1 LQHNIIILTLLYI
14 ESSVLIATRSCLLP
28 SPISS
33 NSDIDSAGLG
43 LPTEM
48 TAQSHLDIDA
58 LSMELECIGE
68 ESFINICELQLIF
81 DGVQLGKSTD
91 ILWISNHTPFYLLP
105 APRLGLAVSPLPPI
119 VDCIAQLNNLEFLCL
134 PSAPR
139 QPFSPSKIIKKD
151 SGLFFLASS
160 YLDFGDC
167 KLLRPL
173 NEDSNV
179 FIYSRWGQTHTR
191 RRLNSSCTQYLDARQ
206 RPTIPGINRLGCV
219 SCHALSSSV

>member
-1 LQHNIIILTLLYI
+1 
-14 ESSVLIATRSCLLP
+14 
-28 SPISS
+28 
-33 NSDIDSAGLG
+33 
-43 LPTEM
+43 M

-91 ILWISNHTPFYLLP
+91 ILWISNRTPFCLLP

-179 FIYSRWGQTHTR
+179 FIYSRWGRLTHA
-191 RRLNSSCTQYLDARQ
+191 D
-206 RPTIPGINRLGCV
+206 V
-219 SCHALSSSV
+219 